1 MHEMALAAS
10 LVDLVCEQARANA
23 MTRVTRV
30 WLALGDL
37 APVERDALVFGFEVA
52 RGDTV
57 AAGAELCV
65 EAIAGRAR
73 CESCG
78 DEGPMVERGEPCA
91 RCGAFARRLTAGDE
105 MRVSAI
111 EGA

>member
-1 MHEMALAAS
+1 MALAAN
-10 LVDLVCEQARANA
+10 LVELVCEKARANA

-65 EAIAGRAR
+65 EAVAGRAR
-73 CESCG
+73 CDACG
-78 DEGPMVERGEPCA
+78 DEAAIAERGAPCP
-91 RCGAFARRLTAGDE
+91 RCGGFARRLTAGDDL
-105 MRVSAI
+105 RVSAI